1 MVAMVAQDRMI
12 SANVHDDR
20 CRMDHGI
27 AEWIEARLP
36 RAKAADSFD
45 PSARKWRRENLLSG
59 MTADHLPPYLFGIA
73 FAVANEFNDELG
85 QHPHN
90 RVIPVNELEVG

>member
-1 MVAMVAQDRMI
+1 MVAMVAQDCMI

-27 AEWIEARLP
+27 AECIEARLP
-36 RAKAADSFD
+36 RAKAAT
-45 PSARKWRRENLLSG
+45 LLTHRQG
-59 MTADHLPPYLFGIA
+59 NGVEKIA

-85 QHPHN
+85 QHPHD